1 MEISKLFCVSGL
13 TVVITGG
20 AKGIGLMLSEAYV
33 KNGSTVYIS
42 SRSKDAC
49 DATAKELTS
58 KGPGVCYS
66 VPFDLS
72 TVKACEDLAKT
83 LVEKHNLKKIDVLV
97 NNSGVSWGEPL
108 ETYSEKGWDKVMNLN
123 VKSLFYVTRALLP
136 LLENAATKER
146 PARVINIGSIAGIR
160 SQMAPTYAYD
170 ISKAAVHSL
179 TQKLANDFAYKNIT
193 VNAIAPG
200 YVPTKMSKGLLTY
213 TSKEDIDSN
222 IPMGRGG
229 TPEDMA
235 GAALYLSSRASAWV
249 TGVILT
255 VDGGFVINVKPPSK
269 INASL

>member
-1 MEISKLFCVSGL
+1 MWFCLMDLLSK
-13 TVVITGG
+13 T
-20 AKGIGLMLSEAYV
+20 
-33 KNGSTVYIS
+33 
-42 SRSKDAC
+42 
-49 DATAKELTS
+49 
-58 KGPGVCYS
+58 
-66 VPFDLS
+66 
-72 TVKACEDLAKT
+72 
-83 LVEKHNLKKIDVLV
+83 
-97 NNSGVSWGEPL
+97 
-108 ETYSEKGWDKVMNLN
+108 
-123 VKSLFYVTRALLP
+123 
-136 LLENAATKER
+136 
-146 PARVINIGSIAGIR
+146 GIR

-229 TPEDMA
+229 TPEVPKLIKQNIKTCSMFTHISTIMQLKNTIFQLAPLAHAHALSRCTNAFTHPLSTKQDMA